1 MQGFR
6 FGWGAIFE
14 TLKWGG
20 RGKGAGRFTRI
31 VRKVRNELTRNDQ
44 RLFFCEKWDGHS
56 KCERMEIFDLHLKR
70 VFAG

>member
-6 FGWGAIFE
+6 FGWEAIFE
-14 TLKWGG
+14 TVKWGG

-44 RLFFCEKWDGHS
+44 RL
-56 KCERMEIFDLHLKR
+56 
-70 VFAG
+70 